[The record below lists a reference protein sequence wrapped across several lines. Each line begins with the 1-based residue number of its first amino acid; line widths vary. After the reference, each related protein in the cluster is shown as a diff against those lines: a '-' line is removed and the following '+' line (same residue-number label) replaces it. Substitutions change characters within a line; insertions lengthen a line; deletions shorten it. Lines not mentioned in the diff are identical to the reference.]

1 MGRPGT
7 WEHVGIPLL
16 LAHSACGSL
25 RASGV
30 RTRVDALQ
38 EAKDNIYF
46 SNMVDS
52 VSCIKM
58 IAKVR
63 DNKDISVLMDFMN
76 GLRKVASKHLF
87 VKMQTLLNTTLLEK
101 ISINYEVTIH
111 EGDTG
116 STNQR

>member
-1 MGRPGT
+1 MVKYVLTNFVTLTVVGNLPEVGT
-7 WEHVGIPLL
+7 VGMRFT
-16 LAHSACGSL
+16 S
-25 RASGV
+25 
-30 RTRVDALQ
+30 VDALQ

-46 SNMVDS
+46 SNMVGF
-52 VSCIKM
+52 VSCIKI

-63 DNKDISVLMDFMN
+63 DNKDIAVLIDFMN
-76 GLRKVASKHLF
+76 GLRKVASKHLI

>member
-1 MGRPGT
+1 MKYVLSNFVTLTVGGNFPEVGT
-7 WEHVGIPLL
+7 VGMRFT
-16 LAHSACGSL
+16 S
-25 RASGV
+25 
-30 RTRVDALQ
+30 VDALQ

-63 DNKDISVLMDFMN
+63 DNKDIAVLMDLMN
-76 GLRKVASKHLF
+76 GLRKVASKHLI

-101 ISINYEVTIH
+101 ISINFEVNILETK
-111 EGDTG
+111 TG
-116 STNQR
+116 STHS